1 MQDTVNHYGLYV
13 NKLGRI
19 HVRNDMEVLGM
30 RNGPGRFFAVGA
42 MTLGGPLAGRYVPRF
57 AGGSS
62 GSSSSILLKEH
73 APGLRRMGPFRSLY
87 QWTKWVRRVA
97 P

>member
-1 MQDTVNHYGLYV
+1 
-13 NKLGRI
+13 
-19 HVRNDMEVLGM
+19 M

-42 MTLGGPLAGRYVPRF
+42 MTLGGPLAGADTFLGLQAAAAV
-57 AGGSS
+57 
-62 GSSSSILLKEH
+62 IVEHLLKEH
-73 APGLRRMGPFRSLY
+73 APGLRRMGPLRSLY